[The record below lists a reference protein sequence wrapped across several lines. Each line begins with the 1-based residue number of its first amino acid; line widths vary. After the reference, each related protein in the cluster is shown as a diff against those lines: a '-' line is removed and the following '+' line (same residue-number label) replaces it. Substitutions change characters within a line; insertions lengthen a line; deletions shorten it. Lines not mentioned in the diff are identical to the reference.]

1 MTPEAFLA
9 FARSLPE
16 PMALTDERGRVV
28 ASNAAARDFTVPLRG
43 GASICELSPEGSRLR
58 EWLAACRDARGLL
71 KTTVP
76 LRRDDGMLVDVRI
89 EATSVATGTADGEP
103 TRLLLRFRSRVS
115 GSQEN
120 ALHVAEVRYR
130 ELFANAVHG
139 ICRCHADGTIVE
151 GNPAFAAMLGH
162 AAPDTLI
169 GVKLGPDVYDEPDAF
184 LTLVDRIRNA
194 GRVLSVD
201 ANWRRRNGDPL
212 AVRLSGRFEAG
223 GSPDGVIELLIE
235 DATERRTLEAQLA
248 HTTKMESIGR
258 LAGGIA
264 HDFNNLL
271 TAILGYVDLMQGS
284 LGETDPIARHA
295 LQIRRSAE
303 RASLLTRQLLAFS
316 RKQFLQPRVI
326 DLNAVVEES
335 SLMLRRLISEHIELS
350 ASLDPRLLRI
360 KVDPAQLQQVLMNL
374 AVNARDAMPKGGTL
388 GIVTAN
394 VDLPARALAG
404 APDFEP
410 GPYVMLAVSDT
421 GVGMDTNT
429 RARIFEPFFTTKRIG
444 EGTGLGLSTVYGI
457 VRQSGGH
464 IQVDSERGR
473 GSRFT
478 IYFPAVTDAAELPRP
493 ETVLT
498 DGPLGRE
505 TLLLVE
511 DDPMVR
517 SLAVEALK
525 LKGYRVLDA
534 GDGREALQLAES
546 AGRIDLLITDVVMPR
561 MTGRELA
568 DRLRATAPSMRV
580 LFMSGY
586 PGSLGDQLGRNVDLL
601 EKPFTSLTLV
611 SRVRQALDRDLRPIH
626 SGSAPGALRNA

>member
-1 MTPEAFLA
+1 MTPEAFIA

-28 ASNAAARDFTVPLRG
+28 ASNASARDFVVPLRT
-43 GASICELSPEGSRLR
+43 GASVCNLSPDGPRLR

-76 LRRDDGMLVDVRI
+76 LRRDDGTLVDVRI
-89 EATSVATGTADGEP
+89 EATSVATDQPEDAP
-103 TRLLLRFRSRVS
+103 APLLLRFRSRAS
-115 GSQEN
+115 GAHEQ
-120 ALHVAEVRYR
+120 ALHIAEARYR
-130 ELFANAVHG
+130 ELFSNAVHG
-139 ICRCHADGTIVE
+139 ICRCHVDGTILE
-151 GNPAFAAMLGH
+151 GNPALAGMLGH
-162 AAPDTLI
+162 LSPESLV
-169 GVKLGPDVYDEPDAF
+169 GVKLGADIYEEPEAF
-184 LTLVDRIRNA
+184 LTLIDRIRHA
-194 GRVLSVD
+194 GRALSVD

-223 GSPDGVIELLIE
+223 GSPDGVIELLVE

-284 LGETDPIARHA
+284 LSEQDPIARHA

-335 SLMLRRLISEHIELS
+335 NQMLRRLISEHIELS

-360 KVDPAQLQQVLMNL
+360 KVDPAQLQQVLLNL

-394 VDLPARALAG
+394 VDLPARALGG
-404 APDFEP
+404 APDFEA

-457 VRQSGGH
+457 VRQSGGY

-478 IYFPAVTDAAELPRP
+478 IYFPAVSDAAEAPRP

-498 DGPLGRE
+498 DGPIGRE

-534 GDGREALQLAES
+534 GDGREALRLAQG
-546 AGRIDLLITDVVMPR
+546 AGDIGLLITDVVMPR

-568 DRLRATAPSMRV
+568 DKLRLTAPLLRV

-586 PGSLGDQLGRNVDLL
+586 PGSLGEQLGRNVDLL

-611 SRVRQALDRDLRPIH
+611 SRVRQALDRDVRSSLPLRR
-626 SGSAPGALRNA
+626 A

>member
-1 MTPEAFLA
+1 MTVDGFLA
-9 FARSLPE
+9 FARALPE
-16 PMALTDERGRVV
+16 PMALADERGRVL
-28 ASNAAARDFTVPLRG
+28 ASNAAARDFIVGVRPG
-43 GASICELSPEGSRLR
+43 VSICELAADGTRLR
-58 EWLAACRDARGLL
+58 EWLAAARDTRGLL
-71 KTTVP
+71 RTTVP
-76 LRRDDGMLVDVRI
+76 LRRDDGQLVDVRI
-89 EATSVATGTADGEP
+89 EATAVGDDLQEP
-103 TRLLLRFRSRVS
+103 AGLLLRLRSRES
-115 GSQEN
+115 GAHEK
-120 ALHVAEVRYR
+120 ALHAAEARYR
-130 ELFANAVHG
+130 ELFENAVHG
-139 ICRCHADGTIVE
+139 IVRCRADGTILE
-151 GNPAFAAMLGH
+151 GNPALAAMLGH
-162 AAPDTLI
+162 ASPDTLV
-169 GVKLGPDVYDEPDAF
+169 GLKLGDDIYAEPVAF
-184 LTLVDRIRNA
+184 LTLVDRIRHA
-194 GRVLSVD
+194 GRAISVD
-201 ANWRRRNGDPL
+201 ANWKRRNGESI

-223 GSPDGVIELLIE
+223 GSPDGVVELMVE

-284 LGETDPIARHA
+284 LSAQDPIARHA
-295 LQIRRSAE
+295 TQIRRSAE

-316 RKQFLQPRVI
+316 RKQFLQPRII

-335 SLMLRRLISEHIELS
+335 SMMLRRLISEHIEL
-350 ASLDPRLLRI
+350 ATTLDPRLLRI

-374 AVNARDAMPKGGTL
+374 AVNARDAMPQGGVL
-388 GIVTAN
+388 GILTAN
-394 VDLPARALAG
+394 VDLPARALVG
-404 APDFEP
+404 APEFEP
-410 GPYVMLAVSDT
+410 GPYVLLAVSDT

-429 RARIFEPFFTTKRIG
+429 RARVFEPFFTTKRIG

-478 IYFPAVTDAAELPRP
+478 IYFPAVTEAAEAPRP
-493 ETVLT
+493 ETVLI
-498 DGPLGRE
+498 DGPVGRE

-525 LKGYRVLDA
+525 LKGYRVLHA
-534 GDGREALQLAES
+534 GDGKEALAAAQT

-568 DRLRATAPSMRV
+568 ERLRVSAPSLRV

-586 PGSLGDQLGRNVDLL
+586 PGSLGEQLGRNVDLL

-611 SRVRQALDRDLRPIH
+611 NRVRQALDRDTRAIP
-626 SGSAPGALRNA
+626 AR

>member
-1 MTPEAFLA
+1 
-9 FARSLPE
+9 
-16 PMALTDERGRVV
+16 
-28 ASNAAARDFTVPLRG
+28 
-43 GASICELSPEGSRLR
+43 
-58 EWLAACRDARGLL
+58 
-71 KTTVP
+71 
-76 LRRDDGMLVDVRI
+76 
-89 EATSVATGTADGEP
+89 
-103 TRLLLRFRSRVS
+103 
-115 GSQEN
+115 
-120 ALHVAEVRYR
+120 
-130 ELFANAVHG
+130 
-139 ICRCHADGTIVE
+139 
-151 GNPAFAAMLGH
+151 
-162 AAPDTLI
+162 
-169 GVKLGPDVYDEPDAF
+169 
-184 LTLVDRIRNA
+184 
-194 GRVLSVD
+194 
-201 ANWRRRNGDPL
+201 
-212 AVRLSGRFEAG
+212 
-223 GSPDGVIELLIE
+223 
-235 DATERRTLEAQLA
+235 
-248 HTTKMESIGR
+248 MESIGR

-284 LGETDPIARHA
+284 LSEQDPIARHA

-316 RKQFLQPRVI
+316 RKQFLQPRII

-335 SLMLRRLISEHIELS
+335 NQMLRRLISEHIELS

-360 KVDPAQLQQVLMNL
+360 KVDPAQLQQVLLNL

-394 VDLPARALAG
+394 VDLPARALGG
-404 APDFEP
+404 APDFEA

-478 IYFPAVTDAAELPRP
+478 IYFPAVSDAAEAPRP

-498 DGPLGRE
+498 DGPIGRE

-534 GDGREALQLAES
+534 GDGREALRLAQG
-546 AGRIDLLITDVVMPR
+546 AGDIDLLITDVVMPR

-568 DRLRATAPSMRV
+568 DKLRTTAPLLRV

-586 PGSLGDQLGRNVDLL
+586 PGSLGEQLGRNVDLL

-611 SRVRQALDRDLRPIH
+611 SRVRQALDRDVRAVPLKR
-626 SGSAPGALRNA
+626 A

>member
-1 MTPEAFLA
+1 VTGAPDPEMTPEAFLA
-9 FARSLPE
+9 FARALPE
-16 PMALTDERGRVV
+16 PMALADERGRVL
-28 ASNAAARDFTVPLRG
+28 ASNPAARDFVVPIRQ
-43 GASICELSPEGSRLR
+43 GASVCELTSDGGRLR
-58 EWLAACRDARGLL
+58 EWLAACRDARGLI
-71 KTTVP
+71 KTALP
-76 LRRDDGMLVDVRI
+76 LRRDDGQFVEVRL
-89 EATSVATGTADGEP
+89 EATSVGDGGFGPAT
-103 TRLLLRFRSRVS
+103 LLLRFRSRDS
-115 GSQEN
+115 GAHEH
-120 ALHVAEVRYR
+120 ALHAAEARYR
-130 ELFANAVHG
+130 ELFENAVHG
-139 ICRCHADGTIVE
+139 ICRCHADGTILE
-151 GNPAFAAMLGH
+151 GNPALAAMLGH
-162 AAPDTLI
+162 ASADALV
-169 GVKLGPDVYDEPDAF
+169 GLKLGDDIYAEPVAF
-184 LTLVDRIRNA
+184 LTLVDRIRHA
-194 GRVLSVD
+194 GRALSVD
-201 ANWRRRNGDPL
+201 ANWRRRNDESL

-223 GSPDGVIELLIE
+223 GATDGVIELLVE

-284 LGETDPIARHA
+284 LSEQDPIARHA
-295 LQIRRSAE
+295 TQIRRSAE

-316 RKQFLQPRVI
+316 RKQFLQPRVL

-335 SLMLRRLISEHIELS
+335 SMMLRRLISEHIELQTV
-350 ASLDPRLLRI
+350 LDPRLLRI

-374 AVNARDAMPKGGTL
+374 AVNARDAMPQGGSL
-388 GIVTAN
+388 GIVTKN
-394 VDLPARALAG
+394 VDLPARALGG

-410 GPYVMLAVSDT
+410 GTYVMLAVSDT

-429 RARIFEPFFTTKRIG
+429 RARVFEPFFTTKRIG

-478 IYFPAVTDAAELPRP
+478 IYLPAVSDAAEAPRP
-493 ETVLT
+493 GTVLT
-498 DGPLGRE
+498 DGPVGRE

-534 GDGREALQLAES
+534 PDGKEALAIAQS
-546 AGRIDLLITDVVMPR
+546 AGHVDLLITDVVMPR

-568 DRLRATAPSMRV
+568 DRLRAKEPTLRV

-586 PGSLGDQLGRNVDLL
+586 PGSLGEQLGRHVDLL

-611 SRVRQALDRDLRPIH
+611 SRVRQALDRDTRAIPARL
-626 SGSAPGALRNA
+626 